1 MKKEQAVEELDRI
14 GQEINGLYASAWNTT
29 LHPTQYGWARSI
41 VSAATI
47 PVLSFASI
55 GQMVGSAVVRQVS
68 PDLIEKVTEFPT
80 GGGRKD

>member
-1 MKKEQAVEELDRI
+1 MKKEQAVEQLDRI
-14 GQEINGLYASAWNTT
+14 GHEINGLYASAWNTA
-29 LHPTQYGWARSI
+29 LHPTHYGWARSI

-68 PDLIEKVTEFPT
+68 PELIEKVTGSGDGT
-80 GGGRKD
+80 